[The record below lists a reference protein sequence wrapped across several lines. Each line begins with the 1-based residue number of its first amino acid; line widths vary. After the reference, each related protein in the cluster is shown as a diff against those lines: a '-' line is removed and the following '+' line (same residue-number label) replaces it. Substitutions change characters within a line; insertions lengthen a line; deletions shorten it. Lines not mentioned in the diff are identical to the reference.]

1 MSCLIPRLVA
11 TVYSFVNSM
20 SNEECEFV
28 GDDIYG
34 KERIGMSCWD

>member
-11 TVYSFVNSM
+11 IGYSSVDSM

-28 GDDIYG
+28 VDDVY
-34 KERIGMSCWD
+34 EREIVGMSCWE